1 MSFTINHLNEVAD
14 IAQKIDTEIIEKI
27 IDALVEVKKNQG
39 RLFIL
44 GVGGSAG
51 NASHAVNDFRK
62 LANIEAYAPTDN
74 VSEIT
79 ARTNDEGFETIFE
92 NYLKVSQ
99 LNLKDCIFILSVGGG
114 DIQRGV
120 SKNLC
125 AAIDF
130 AKSRNAKIVGIV
142 GKANGYTHQNADLC
156 LVIPSVNPEAITPH
170 SEAFQAIVWHLMVS
184 HPKLKENATKW

>member
-1 MSFTINHLNEVAD
+1 MSFSVNHMKEVTE
-14 IAQKIDTEIIEKI
+14 IAQKIDIQVIEQMI
-27 IDALVEVKKNQG
+27 NQLVDVKRNRG

-44 GVGGSAG
+44 GIGGSAG

-62 LANIEAYAPTDN
+62 LTNIEAYAPTDN
-74 VSEIT
+74 ISEVT

-99 LNLKDCIFILSVGGG
+99 INAKDCIFILSVGGG
-114 DIQRGV
+114 DTKRGV

-125 AAIDF
+125 TAIDF
-130 AKSRNAKIVGIV
+130 AKSRNSKIIGIV
-142 GKANGYTHQNADLC
+142 GKENGYTHQNADLC
-156 LVIPSVNPEAITPH
+156 LVIPAVNPEAITPH